1 MTFAESKWV
10 PLVGFAARGAAIRGG
25 ATYGG
30 DVESDWGDSVSR
42 GVKAC
47 VRPGQ
52 SDTFLFQYVLMAEM
66 RAIRVPSPQ
75 SPGRADGLWK
85 HTCFEAFMAIPG
97 MPGYYELN
105 FSPSQQWAI
114 YRFSGYRE
122 RMSPTDVTVPPEL
135 NVRRFDDRLELDA
148 VVRLPGLTAL
158 EAGRTLK
165 LALTAVVE
173 DNSGTLSYWAL
184 KHAPGKPDFHHPD
197 GFVLELTP

>member
-10 PLVGFAARGAAIRGG
+10 PLVDFVARGG
-25 ATYGG
+25 ATRRGGTYGG
-30 DVESDWGDSVSR
+30 DVESDGVDTIVR
-42 GVKAC
+42 GINAR
-47 VRPGQ
+47 VRRGQ
-52 SDTFLFQYVLMAEM
+52 SDTLVFQYVLIAEM
-66 RAIRVPSPQ
+66 PAIRVPALQ

-105 FSPSQQWAI
+105 FSASQQWAI

-148 VVRLPGLTAL
+148 VVRLPELTVL

-184 KHAPGKPDFHHPD
+184 QHAPGKPDFHHPD

>member
-10 PLVGFAARGAAIRGG
+10 PLVDFAARGDANRKGG
-25 ATYGG
+25 TYGG
-30 DVESDWGDSVSR
+30 DGESDRGDTVAR
-42 GVKAC
+42 GINAR
-47 VRPGQ
+47 VRRGQ
-52 SDTFLFQYVLMAEM
+52 SDTLVFQYVLIAEM
-66 RAIRVPSPQ
+66 PAIRVPSPQ

-85 HTCFEAFMAIPG
+85 HTCFEAFVAMPG

-122 RMSPTDVTVPPEL
+122 RMSPTDVTVAPEL
-135 NVRRFDDRLELDA
+135 NVRCFDDRLELEA
-148 VVRLPGLTAL
+148 VVRLPELTAL